1 MKVLILLIAALLPA
15 ALLLYYIWKKDPQK
29 EPTSWLVKAV
39 VWGIAICIP
48 IAVIEAG
55 IEAVLFGGGT
65 PSTLLDTTAMAF
77 FVAAVPEEAGKL
89 LVLWLLLRKNPY
101 FDEHFDGIVY
111 AVCVGL
117 GFAAIENVFYVFD
130 NSDDWLSVAVMR
142 SLLAVPGHYAYAVL
156 MGYYYSVYYFVDRS
170 PRTAVCI
177 LAVPVIAHGIYD
189 AIAMSGMVNEYVGG
203 LSSFVLVYFCVKM
216 HKFANKKLVAQIE
229 RDRNS
234 Y

>member
-1 MKVLILLIAALLPA
+1 MKTILILTVALLPA
-15 ALLLYYIWKKDPQK
+15 IALLYYIWKKDPQK

-39 VWGIAICIP
+39 AWGAAICIP
-48 IAVIEAG
+48 IAVIEVG

-77 FVAAVPEEAGKL
+77 
-89 LVLWLLLRKNPY
+89 
-101 FDEHFDGIVY
+101 
-111 AVCVGL
+111 CVGL

-130 NSDDWLSVAVMR
+130 HSDEWLSVAVMR

-156 MGYYYSVYYFVDRS
+156 MGYYYSIYHFVDRS

-177 LAVPVIAHGIYD
+177 FAVPVIAHGIYD

-203 LSSFVLVYFCVKM
+203 LSFFVLIYFCVKM

-229 RDRNS
+229 RNS
-234 Y
+234 CSDML